1 MGEGV
6 GGSLSGADSVC
17 PDVHAAWETEQLG
30 LPRALLVDSH
40 GQGGK
45 LS

>member
-6 GGSLSGADSVC
+6 GGSLSGADSMC
-17 PDVHAAWETEQLG
+17 PDVHAAWETEQG
-30 LPRALLVDSH
+30 LPGALLVDSH